1 MKHFTIIMTLT
12 VLLTFLS
19 CEEKTSTRD
28 FPFEAEVLGKN
39 SDCGV
44 FAIRFKDKLDQVSAI
59 VGTSSSADVYIA
71 RNLPIDLQYAGLVIT
86 LDIRKPEA
94 SELGACLA
102 LGPSYPWIYVTNA
115 KLK

>member
-1 MKHFTIIMTLT
+1 MKHLTIIMTLT

-19 CEEKTSTRD
+19 CEEKTSTTD
-28 FPFEAEVLGKN
+28 FKFEAEVLGKN
-39 SDCGV
+39 SDCEV

-59 VGTSSSADVYIA
+59 VGTSSSAEVYIA

-94 SELGACLA
+94 SELGACHA
-102 LGPSYPWIYVTNA
+102 LGLSYPWIYVTKA